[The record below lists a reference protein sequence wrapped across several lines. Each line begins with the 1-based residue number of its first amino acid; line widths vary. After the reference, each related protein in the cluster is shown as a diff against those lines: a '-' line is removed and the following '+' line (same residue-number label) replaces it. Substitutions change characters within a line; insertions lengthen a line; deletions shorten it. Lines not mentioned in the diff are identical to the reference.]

1 VIKSDANVA
10 KDLLLNCE
18 IIMFKD
24 LTLEEKQ
31 KLFEDHLRS
40 YGLVAYSERNKDM
53 TYHIKDTQ
61 YAFSLFCLTMERT
74 EK

>member
-1 VIKSDANVA
+1 
-10 KDLLLNCE
+10 
-18 IIMFKD
+18 MFKD

-31 KLFEDHLRS
+31 KLFEDHLGS
-40 YGLVAYSERNKDM
+40 YGLVAYSERNEDM
-53 TYHIKDTQ
+53 TYLNKDTQ

>member
-1 VIKSDANVA
+1 
-10 KDLLLNCE
+10 
-18 IIMFKD
+18 MFKD
-24 LTLEEKQ
+24 LSLEEKQ
-31 KLFEDHLRS
+31 KLFEDHLGS
-40 YGLVAYSERNKDM
+40 YGLVAYSERNEDM